1 MCTSIVQDER
11 EAFLKLNHRS
21 CAGWRSALSAS
32 PIRACLTGYATAPT
46 IKHLRE
52 HMKARPRGIIATRNL
67 INVFLILLAGLQSL
81 SSATATFGGQA
92 KQKPVGQYK
101 EWLERDVLYLITRQE
116 RDAFQRLASDE
127 ARDKFIERFWE
138 IHNPTPGTPASQY
151 KEEHYKRLAYALEHF
166 GKESGNQGWRTDM
179 GRTYI
184 VLGPPSQKRNY
195 HDSQSIRPMEVWFY
209 SNSEPALPP
218 FFYIAFYRE
227 DNFSEYKFYS
237 PYFDGPEKLVT
248 TRGNTRL
255 QAWQTIDHDGGRELA
270 RIALSLMPDEPVDTQ
285 NATSSMQSDMMLSV
299 LRDLANSPLT
309 IRALNLRQAAAG
321 VSASLISTSEV
332 LGLLAIPVR
341 DSVGLTRADYLLRFT
356 RPEDFSIA
364 QLPGNKFYFQIAV
377 RAQVFSSDNRLLF
390 TQERTYTKNLSKEQV
405 DRVADRVFGFGG
417 SLPLPPGAYHVEFQ
431 LTDQIK
437 KVSYRAKQ
445 DVTVPPIP
453 KKGFT
458 VTGIVPFSGAK
469 GIEGGAPGNVPF
481 SFGGVKFDPMLKQ
494 ETSFTA
500 GSQINFFYQIWAAP
514 NSWPAEAADQKLKI
528 SYAYGRPGA
537 RQDSQTIDD
546 DVSKSQFD
554 ANGSLVNGK
563 EITVGEWASG
573 NYRLVMTL
581 ADPGTEEKAYAT
593 MNFRVL
599 PSPGLHRPWGI
610 DDRKETTEE
619 AANGVLDYERG
630 QCYLAQGQV
639 EQAIGLFL
647 QVLQKNPNYQQ
658 AITALVDAEY
668 SRQGYGEVVK
678 HSQALQLTELT
689 EERTILRMAES
700 LDKTGATKKAIELLE
715 AALALKP
722 ASGALNITLSE
733 YYQRSGDAKRSEEHR
748 IRGQKLMH
756 DSAATPPA

>member
-1 MCTSIVQDER
+1 V
-11 EAFLKLNHRS
+11 
-21 CAGWRSALSAS
+21 
-32 PIRACLTGYATAPT
+32 RACLILFVALLGLSAAATT
-46 IKHLRE
+46 
-52 HMKARPRGIIATRNL
+52 
-67 INVFLILLAGLQSL
+67 L
-81 SSATATFGGQA
+81 SGQA
-92 KQKPVGQYK
+92 KQKQVGRYK
-101 EWLERDVLYLITRQE
+101 EWLERDVIYLITRQE
-116 RDAFQRLASDE
+116 HDAFVHLTSDD

-138 IHNPTPGTPASQY
+138 IHNPNPGTPASQY
-151 KEEHYKRLAYALEHF
+151 KEEHYKRLAYATEHF

-255 QAWQTIDHDGGRELA
+255 QAWQNIEQNGGGELA
-270 RIALSLMPDEPVDTQ
+270 RVALSLLPDEPVDTQ
-285 NATSSMQSDMMLSV
+285 NATSSMQSDLMLSV
-299 LRDLANSPLT
+299 LRDLANSPMT
-309 IRALNLRQAAAG
+309 IRALNLRQMAAG

-364 QLPGNKFYFQIAV
+364 QLPGNKFYFQIAA
-377 RAQVFSSDNRLLF
+377 RAEVFSSDNRLLF
-390 TQERTYTKNLSKEQV
+390 TQERMYTKNLSKDQV

-417 SLPLPPGAYHVEFQ
+417 SLPLPPGTYHVEFQ

-445 DVTVPPIP
+445 DVTVPDIP
-453 KKGFT
+453 AKGFI

-469 GIEGGAPGNVPF
+469 GIEGGDPGNVPF

-494 ETSFTA
+494 ETNFTA

-537 RQDSQTIDD
+537 RQDSQTITD

-563 EITVGEWASG
+563 EITVGDEWASG
-573 NYRLVMTL
+573 NYKLVMTL
-581 ADPGTEEKAYAT
+581 ADPGSDQKAYGT

-610 DDRKETTEE
+610 DDRKETADE

-639 EQAIGLFL
+639 EPAVRLFL
-647 QVLQKNPNYQQ
+647 QALQKNPKSQQ
-658 AITALVDAEY
+658 AMTALVDAEY
-668 SRQGYGEVVK
+668 SRQAYGEVVK
-678 HSQALQLTELT
+678 HAPALQLTELT
-689 EERTILRMAES
+689 EERTILRVAES

-715 AALALKP
+715 SALALKP
-722 ASGALNITLSE
+722 SSGALNITLSE
-733 YYQRSGDAKRSEEHR
+733 YYQRSGDAKKAEEHR
-748 IRGQKLMH
+748 IRGQRLMH
-756 DSAATPPA
+756 ENTATPPA

>member
-1 MCTSIVQDER
+1 MKS
-11 EAFLKLNHRS
+11 
-21 CAGWRSALSAS
+21 
-32 PIRACLTGYATAPT
+32 
-46 IKHLRE
+46 LRE
-52 HMKARPRGIIATRNL
+52 PLKAYRRGTIATRNL
-67 INVFLILLAGLQSL
+67 ISVVLILVTATTLSL
-81 SSATATFGGQA
+81 GNATATLGGQA
-92 KQKPVGQYK
+92 KQKQVGRYK

-116 RDAFQRLASDE
+116 RDAFLRLTSDD

-151 KEEHYKRLAYALEHF
+151 KEEHYKRLAYATEHF

-184 VLGPPSQKRNY
+184 VLGPPNQKRNY

-209 SNSEPALPP
+209 SNSEQALPP
-218 FFYIAFYRE
+218 FFSIAFYRE
-227 DNFSEYKFYS
+227 DNFSEYKYYS

-255 QAWQTIDHDGGRELA
+255 QAWQTIEQDGGAELG

-299 LRDLANSPLT
+299 LRDLANSPIT

-332 LGLLAIPVR
+332 MGLLAIPLR
-341 DSVGLTRADYLLRFT
+341 DSAGLTRADYLLRFT

-377 RAQVFSSDNRLLF
+377 RAQVFNSDNRLLF
-390 TQERTYTKNLSKEQV
+390 TQERTYTKNLSKDQV

-417 SLPLPPGAYHVEFQ
+417 SLPLPPGTYHVEFQ
-431 LTDQIK
+431 LTDQVK

-453 KKGFT
+453 TKGFT
-458 VTGIVPFSGAK
+458 VTAIVPFSGAK
-469 GIEGGAPGNVPF
+469 GIEEGDPGNVPF

-514 NSWPAEAADQKLKI
+514 NSWPAGGEDQKLKL
-528 SYAYGRPGA
+528 SYSYGRPGA

-554 ANGSLVNGK
+554 AHGSLVNGK
-563 EITVGEWASG
+563 EITVGEWPSG

-581 ADPGTEEKAYAT
+581 GDPGAEAKAYAT

-610 DDRKETTEE
+610 DDHKETTQE
-619 AANGVLDYERG
+619 AASGVLDYERG

-639 EQAIGLFL
+639 QSAVELFL
-647 QVLQKNPNYQQ
+647 QALQKNPNSQQ

-668 SRQGYGEVVK
+668 ARQGYGEVVK
-678 HSQALQLTELT
+678 HAKALQLTELT

-700 LDKTGATKKAIELLE
+700 LDRTGATKNAIELLE
-715 AALALKP
+715 SALALKP
-722 ASGALNITLSE
+722 KSGALNITLSE
-733 YYQRSGDAKRSEEHR
+733 YYQRSGDTKKSEEYKG
-748 IRGQKLMH
+748 RGQKLMRE
-756 DSAATPPA
+756 STATPPA